1 MNDKVYKKV
10 EVVGTSSTS
19 LEEAIRNAVKKSSE
33 TIRNMGWFEVVE
45 TRGRIEGGDVSQ
57 WQVGV
62 RIGFEVED

>member
-1 MNDKVYKKV
+1 MNDRVYKKV

-62 RIGFEVED
+62 RIGFAVED